1 MAMLYVFAGA
11 LAFVLLCAADLLF
24 LRGTVVG
31 KAAAFSAASA
41 SFVFGFAGS
50 ITMSRPLGLPHAL
63 RAAGWV
69 LGAVTF
75 LLVVFSLVV
84 EVPTLYLYLTSG
96 RERKLVTTGFYAMSR
111 HPGVVWFSLFMVS
124 LAAATDA
131 RTLAIATPVWIAMDV
146 LHVTW
151 QERVYLVRVYGD
163 EYRRYQAEVP
173 MLIPRLAS
181 IRRGIESL
189 RRKTEAT

>member
-1 MAMLYVFAGA
+1 MVYVCAGA
-11 LAFVLLCAADLLF
+11 LAFVMLCAADLLF
-24 LRGTVVG
+24 LRGSVAG
-31 KAAAFSAASA
+31 KAAAFCVASA
-41 SFVFGFAGS
+41 SFLFGLVGS
-50 ITMSRPLGLPHAL
+50 VTTSPRWGSPGVL

-69 LGAVTF
+69 LGAITF
-75 LLVVFSLVV
+75 LLVVFSLVI

-111 HPGVVWFSLFMVS
+111 HPGVVWFSLFMVF

-146 LHVTW
+146 LHVRW
-151 QERVYLVRVYGD
+151 QEQVYLVRVYGD

-173 MLIPRLAS
+173 MLIPRLAG
-181 IRRGIESL
+181 IRRGLESL